1 MINDLTEYEYT
12 RQVLKDMFDINLD
25 ELSDKA
31 KKGLVDVE
39 VNHNRAWARDLFE
52 RNKNNLDATALFYR
66 GTKVTY
72 REMFE
77 NASKYASVLSKK
89 GVTKG
94 VEVPVCMSPSPEF
107 VYTMMA
113 INLLEAKMNSFGSF
127 EKDYVTEIIN
137 GCDTDF
143 IICGDDQYSK
153 IKESI
158 DESKV
163 NEIVMFSLT
172 DSLKN
177 GQDPYIEL
185 DKDFYDFENKVELYR
200 KNDQRII
207 SKQEFLKEADSPSKA
222 ITDYPI
228 GDIDAEFLVT
238 YSGGTTS
245 NKPKA
250 MIHRNRSLVTIG
262 RFQDP
267 DLSGLPQM
275 TDLIGEMLIPTFSN
289 TSLISSMSD
298 VLYKGCTV
306 ALEPIYQREFLLY
319 SLAINKPNY
328 VSVPRNMLVDA
339 AKKLYKDPRFENFTM
354 PYMMMLT
361 SVGEPTSKGEEKFIN
376 KMLRK
381 AKCGVGKLPRPL
393 APVPLSI
400 GGGDTERGG
409 MFFTPY
415 RSLQSLHPKYK
426 LTGSRCELKKYA
438 MVQMAVFDENGNK
451 LPRGTV
457 GILGVKTP
465 TQMKEYKNNPDATK
479 KSKFI
484 DSDGEIWNNCNAYAY
499 IEKYGTVNILGR
511 VGDEFVLDDGTKIP
525 LFQIGLEVEKDTKH
539 ILSYEVVNF
548 GDSVVIH
555 LEFMPTAAQNKEK
568 ILMSIKKRIINKF
581 GDELANKI
589 FYRVRSFDEGFVGNK
604 SEKRNRQTL
613 IAEGITEKCVMP
625 IYEDSEIKLKPY
637 KEKEKVKVLK

>member
-1 MINDLTEYEYT
+1 MFNDLTDYDYT
-12 RQVLKDMFDINLD
+12 KQILKEMFDINLD
-25 ELSDKA
+25 ELSERG
-31 KKGLVDVE
+31 KKGLIDVE
-39 VNHNRAWARDLFE
+39 VNHNRAWVKDLYE
-52 RNKNNLDATALFYR
+52 KNKNNLDAVALFYR
-66 GTKVTY
+66 GTKITY

-77 NASKYASVLSKK
+77 NASKYATALSQK
-89 GVTKG
+89 GVSKG

-107 VYTMMA
+107 IYTMMA
-113 INLLEAKMNSFGSF
+113 INLLEAKMNSFGAF

-137 GCDTDF
+137 GCDTNF

-153 IKESI
+153 IKEAI
-158 DESKV
+158 DASKV
-163 NEIVMFSLT
+163 DEIIMFSLT

-177 GQDPYIEL
+177 GKDPYIEL
-185 DKDFYDFENKVELYR
+185 DRDFYDFENKTVLY
-200 KNDQRII
+200 KSTDLRI
-207 SKQEFLKEADSPSKA
+207 KDKFEFLKGIGKVKTIDEYPKGNID
-222 ITDYPI
+222 TD
-228 GDIDAEFLVT
+228 FLIT
-238 YSGGTTS
+238 YSGGSTS
-245 NKPKA
+245 NRPKA
-250 MIHRNRSLVTIG
+250 IIHRNRSLVTIG

-275 TDLIGEMLIPTFSN
+275 TDLIGEMIIPTFSN

-306 ALEPIYQREFLLY
+306 ALEPIYKREFLLY

-328 VSVPRNMLVDA
+328 ISVPRNMIVDA
-339 AKKLYKDPRFENFTM
+339 AKKIYKDPKFKNFTM

-426 LTGSRCELKKYA
+426 LTGTECQLKKYA
-438 MVQMAVFDENGNK
+438 MVQMEVFDNNGHR
-451 LPRGTV
+451 LPRGQV

-465 TQMKEYKNNPDATK
+465 TQMKEYKNNPEATR

-484 DSDGEIWNNCNAYAY
+484 DSNGEIWNNCNAYAY

-511 VGDEFVLDDGTKIP
+511 VGDEFTLSDGTKIP
-525 LFQIGLEVEKDTKH
+525 MYQIGLEVEKDTKH
-539 ILSYEVVNF
+539 ILSYEVVNL
-548 GDSVVIH
+548 GDNIVIH
-555 LEFMPTAAQNKEK
+555 LEFMPTASQNKEK
-568 ILMSIKKRIINKF
+568 ILMSVKKRIINRF
-581 GDELANKI
+581 GEELASKI
-589 FYRVRSFDEGFVGNK
+589 YYRVRKFEESFIGNK
-604 SEKRNRQTL
+604 SEKRDHQIL
-613 IAEGITEKCVMP
+613 LKEGLTEQCVMP
-625 IYEDSEIKLKPY
+625 TYNNGEIKLIPY
-637 KEKEKVKVLK
+637 KQEEKVKVLK